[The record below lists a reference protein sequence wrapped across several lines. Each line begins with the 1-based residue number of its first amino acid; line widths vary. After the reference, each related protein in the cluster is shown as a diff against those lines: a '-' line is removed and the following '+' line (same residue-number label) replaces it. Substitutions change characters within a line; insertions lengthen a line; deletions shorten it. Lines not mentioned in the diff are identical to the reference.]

1 MWEIYKGIEK
11 IEKGSFQG
19 TTTKD
24 RNDINQH
31 GEGNK
36 IIDNNTVCCLF
47 TLLFA
52 WYSSATG
59 LEVIKLFSC
68 STQLSTNFQLLIKT
82 KTTTNEDN
90 HSTSYS
96 ESEPN
101 HRDK

>member
-52 WYSSATG
+52 
-59 LEVIKLFSC
+59 
-68 STQLSTNFQLLIKT
+68 
-82 KTTTNEDN
+82 
-90 HSTSYS
+90 
-96 ESEPN
+96 
-101 HRDK
+101 